1 MSSLK
6 QRVLATMKSRDV
18 ESDFELYV
26 TRTPGY
32 LWALL
37 FRRLHVHPI
46 AVTLMGI
53 VIGSASGIFFY
64 SNKTS
69 DNLIGMLMLIWANW
83 YDCADGQLA
92 RMTGQRTL
100 IGRILD
106 GFAGDAWFFF
116 IYLAFLLRFWPEWG
130 IAIFLLEAWAGLHCH
145 TRQCALGDYYRNVH
159 LWAIFGKEGSEL
171 DSSVQQELRMK
182 SLKWCS
188 KDWFEKLYLF
198 FYARYTRSQEQQTPE
213 FQKLRPL
220 FEKLPLDDPMR
231 EQFRKESLPIMPL
244 SNIITFDTR
253 AIVLFLSVV
262 TGHPL
267 AYFIFEATVLE
278 AVRYYARY
286 RHESF
291 CRKFY
296 LTLSAA

>member
-116 IYLAFLLRFWPEWG
+116 IYLAFLLRFWSEWG

-171 DSSVQQELRMK
+171 DSSVQQEQRMK

-278 AVRYYARY
+278 DVRYYARY

-296 LTLSAA
+296 LTLSAT

>member
-1 MSSLK
+1 MSLK

-46 AVTLMGI
+46 AVTLLGI

-64 SNKTS
+64 PDNLQL
-69 DNLIGMLMLIWANW
+69 NLIGMLMLVWANW

-92 RMTGQRTL
+92 RMTGKRTL

-106 GFAGDAWFFF
+106 GFAGDAWFFC
-116 IYLAFLLRFWPEWG
+116 IYLALLLRLWPEWG
-130 IAIFLLEAWAGLHCH
+130 FAIFLLEAWAGLFCH

-159 LWAIFGKEGSEL
+159 LWAVLGQERSEL
-171 DSSVQQELRMK
+171 DRSEQQQERMQSLR
-182 SLKWCS
+182 WCS

-198 FYARYTRSQEQQTPE
+198 FYARYTRSQEKQTPE
-213 FQKLRPL
+213 FQRLRPL
-220 FEKLPLDDPMR
+220 FEKLPLDHPLR
-231 EQFRKESLPIMPL
+231 RQFRQESLPIMPL

-253 AIVLFLSVV
+253 AIVLLISL
-262 TGHPL
+262 TIGHPWV
-267 AYFIFEATVLE
+267 YFVFEATVLE
-278 AVRYYARY
+278 AVRLYARH
-286 RHESF
+286 RHEAF
-291 CRKFY
+291 CRRFRQI
-296 LTLSAA
+296 LSAT

>member
-1 MSSLK
+1 MNSLK

-37 FRRLHVHPI
+37 FRRLNVHPI
-46 AVTLMGI
+46 TVTLLGI
-53 VIGSASGIFFY
+53 VIGCASAFFFY
-64 SNKTS
+64 ADDLRS
-69 DNLIGMLMLIWANW
+69 NLIGMLLLLWANW

-92 RMTGQRTL
+92 RMTGKRTL
-100 IGRILD
+100 VGRVLD
-106 GFAGDAWFFF
+106 GFAGDAWFFC
-116 IYLAFLLRFWPEWG
+116 IYLAFLLRFWPQWG

-159 LWAIFGKEGSEL
+159 LWAVLGRERSEL
-171 DSSVQQELRMK
+171 DSSVQQKQRMQSLR
-182 SLKWCS
+182 WCS

-198 FYARYTRSQEQQTPE
+198 FYVRYTHSQEEQTPE
-213 FQKLRPL
+213 FQRLRPL
-220 FEKLPLDDPMR
+220 MEKLPLNDPLRM
-231 EQFRKESLPIMPL
+231 QFRLESLPIMPL

-253 AIVLFLSVV
+253 FIVLFLSILV
-262 TGHPL
+262 GLPWL
-267 AYFIFEATVLE
+267 YFIFEATVLE

-286 RHESF
+286 RHEAF

-296 LTLSAA
+296 QILSAT

>member
-116 IYLAFLLRFWPEWG
+116 IYLAFLLRFWSEWG

-171 DSSVQQELRMK
+171 DSSVQQEQRMK

-231 EQFRKESLPIMPL
+231 KQFRKESLPIMPL

-278 AVRYYARY
+278 DVRYYARY

-296 LTLSAA
+296 LTLSAT